1 MAINRHGTAQ
11 KEDTMNEDNVSRIAR
26 ESFNKTL
33 ETGPQTVQGIQEGF
47 LSAVGNVRDLNVRLI
62 AMARA
67 NTDAASDFAREIAE
81 AKTPSDLVQAWTTHA
96 TKQFDRLTKQASDL
110 TTLGQQFASTASEPV
125 ARRVA

>member
-1 MAINRHGTAQ
+1 
-11 KEDTMNEDNVSRIAR
+11 MNEDNVSRIAR

-33 ETGPQTVQGIQEGF
+33 DTGPQTVQGIQEGF

-67 NTDAASDFAREIAE
+67 NTDAAFDFAREIAK

-96 TKQFDRLTKQASDL
+96 TKEFDRLTKQASDL

>member
-1 MAINRHGTAQ
+1 
-11 KEDTMNEDNVSRIAR
+11 MNEDNVSRIAR

-33 ETGPQTVQGIQEGF
+33 DTGPQTVQGIQEGF

-67 NTDAASDFAREIAE
+67 NTDAAFDFAREIAE

-96 TKQFDRLTKQASDL
+96 TKEFDRLTKQASDL

>member
-1 MAINRHGTAQ
+1 
-11 KEDTMNEDNVSRIAR
+11 MNEDNVSRIAR

-33 ETGPQTVQGIQEGF
+33 DTGPQTVQGIQEGF

-67 NTDAASDFAREIAE
+67 NTDAGFDFAREIAE

-96 TKQFDRLTKQASDL
+96 TKEFDRLTKQASDL